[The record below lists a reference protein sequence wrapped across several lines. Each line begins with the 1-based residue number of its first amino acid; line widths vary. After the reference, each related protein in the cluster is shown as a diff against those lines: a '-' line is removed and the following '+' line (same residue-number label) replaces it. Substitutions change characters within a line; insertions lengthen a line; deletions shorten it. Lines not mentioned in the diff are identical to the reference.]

1 MKVPFT
7 SRPHLSKPS
16 TNFLKSRHS
25 VVLEGFGQFLKL
37 KCPTQ
42 SMMSRT
48 NSGMSQVKILS
59 DLGSKWKRKFSSTS
73 TGFEIERKQTKS
85 RAGLDAFSYDRQPL
99 IELSSSFFS
108 QVVFVKLEQSFIAEL
123 CINDDASLVVIAV
136 YNAAASRF
144 VFNVIAGFLAL
155 LLGRVGNGSVWK
167 VAASSRLTLRL
178 EKIRAVFGF

>member
-59 DLGSKWKRKFSSTS
+59 DLGSKWKRKFSSTL
-73 TGFEIERKQTKS
+73 TGIRDRKETNKVACRS
-85 RAGLDAFSYDRQPL
+85 RCFQPRSAATDRTFQL
-99 IELSSSFFS
+99 LFQSSSFR
-108 QVVFVKLEQSFIAEL
+108 KARAEL
-123 CINDDASLVVIAV
+123 YRRTLHQRRRQSCGNCSL
-136 YNAAASRF
+136 
-144 VFNVIAGFLAL
+144 
-155 LLGRVGNGSVWK
+155 
-167 VAASSRLTLRL
+167 
-178 EKIRAVFGF
+178 